1 MEGTLRILSGLI
13 GPQKSSFTIKGS
25 QRGIGEIFKGRSM
38 KVNPEGG
45 QASLTYLY
53 EREGRSICLGINRPV
68 FSQREGRGRKEEA
81 NEAPY

>member
-1 MEGTLRILSGLI
+1 MEGTFRILSSLI
-13 GPQKSSFTIKGS
+13 GPQKSSLTVKGS